1 MKQIY
6 FNNNTIINKKTQY
19 HTDIILEL
27 AFYT

>member
-6 FNNNTIINKKTQY
+6 FNNNTINKKTQY